1 MDIGRTVY
9 FLGRSHYNSTNKHIE
24 KGVSK
29 KSLPRYFGPMVVVKR
44 TGGGNY
50 RLAEVTGAVSKLRY
64 AAFRIIP
71 YYARS
76 SKRLDVTEFLDPG
89 ALAGIDED
97 GDDNREEENSGGE
110 EDPIRQWLRPR
121 TVDF

>member
-1 MDIGRTVY
+1 
-9 FLGRSHYNSTNKHIE
+9 
-24 KGVSK
+24 
-29 KSLPRYFGPMVVVKR
+29 MVVAKR

-64 AAFRIIP
+64 AAFHIIP

-76 SKRLDVTEFLDPG
+76 SKRLEVMEFIDPR
-89 ALAGIDED
+89 ALAGIEED
-97 GDDNREEENSGGE
+97 GDDDREENNDGTS
-110 EDPIRQWLRPR
+110 DSIRQRLRPR